1 MAASSEL
8 VAPAQGAGPP
18 RGTVENVNFTL
29 RRSIAVAALVL
40 APVLSS
46 CGLHQPTDRVYNPGV
61 GVNERS
67 GQVDVLGAVV
77 VSGEDGS
84 GTLSAAVVNNN
95 EQQGDALTQVAGSG
109 KSSDVKATIS
119 KPIQIKPGSAVQL
132 TNQSTPIAVKGQA
145 VKSGSFVTLTFSFQ
159 NAESVTLDV
168 PVVAH
173 HGDYADVPLP

>member
-1 MAASSEL
+1 MEI
-8 VAPAQGAGPP
+8 V
-18 RGTVENVNFTL
+18 NVTL

-77 VSGEDGS
+77 VSGKDGS

-95 EQQGDALTQVAGSG
+95 QQQGDALTQVAGSG
-109 KSSDVKATIS
+109 QDADVTATVSS
-119 KPIQIKPGSAVQL
+119 PIQIKPGSSVQL
-132 TNQSTPIAVKGQA
+132 TDESTPIAVKG
-145 VKSGSFVTLTFSFQ
+145 KSIKTGAFVTLTFSFQ
-159 NAESVTLDV
+159 NAESVSLDV
-168 PVVAH
+168 PVVANR
-173 HGDYADVPLP
+173 GDYADVPLP